1 MLTSWGSE
9 LALYWFHLQ
18 HEDKS
23 HSMVHHKIP
32 LKGTRKDHGNGKG
45 SDELELHG
53 WEEIDRVLYLFQS
66 LSSRR

>member
-9 LALYWFHLQ
+9 LALHWFHLQ

-45 SDELELHG
+45 ADELELHG
-53 WEEIDRVLYLFQS
+53 WEE
-66 LSSRR
+66 